1 MDPSGSI
8 SGILNPH
15 LLVVFYSIVH
25 VPSAGVMASAFVMLL
40 LIMCSAVMAASEIAF
55 FSISAA
61 ELDELRDSE
70 DRTDVR
76 LAKLLERPKYLLS
89 TILISNNLVNIGVIV
104 ISYFIITNVLTFED
118 VDLGVFIFPKG
129 LFDFIVN
136 VFVVTFFLVLFGEAI
151 PKVYATHNKLPIAR
165 SVSGLFTFL
174 NKLLSPIN
182 FLLVNSTAVI
192 EKRIKR
198 HNAEIDIDEINK
210 AIDITVDNK
219 ASKNDVKMLKGI
231 VHFGNITVRQVMRPR
246 MDVAAADVE
255 WDFLKL
261 ISFVKENGYS
271 RLPVFKESI
280 DNIQGVLYIKDLL
293 EHIHQGKDFQWQKL
307 IREAL
312 HTPETKKIDDLLR
325 EFQET
330 RKHLAIVVDEFWR
343 YIRNSNIRRY
353 CRGSNWRY

>member
-1 MDPSGSI
+1 
-8 SGILNPH
+8 
-15 LLVVFYSIVH
+15 
-25 VPSAGVMASAFVMLL
+25 
-40 LIMCSAVMAASEIAF
+40 
-55 FSISAA
+55 
-61 ELDELRDSE
+61 
-70 DRTDVR
+70 
-76 LAKLLERPKYLLS
+76 
-89 TILISNNLVNIGVIV
+89 
-104 ISYFIITNVLTFED
+104 
-118 VDLGVFIFPKG
+118 

-136 VFVVTFFLVLFGEAI
+136 VIIVTFFLVLFGEAI

-182 FLLVNSTAVI
+182 YLLVNSTAVI

-330 RKHLAIVVDEFWR
+330 RKHLAIVVDEFGGTSGIVTLEDIVEEVIGDINDESDESADSQLR
-343 YIRNSNIRRY
+343 KNPDGSYIVEGIMQLGDLAKGLELENDYFEEAKGDAETVGGLVVELFGRIPKVGEEVVLHNFKFKVLSFKKNRIEKLKIFNNTPQ
-353 CRGSNWRY
+353 S